1 MAVIITQS
9 RRYAGFNLY
18 VYRGSK
24 PRGDVWGSSNRS
36 SFPGADVD
44 NQLAEL
50 VGVARALAVLSIMPA
65 NIARPKPGSSG
76 SKGP

>member
-1 MAVIITQS
+1 VTVNDGAASIRNTT
-9 RRYAGFNLY
+9 
-18 VYRGSK
+18 
-24 PRGDVWGSSNRS
+24 NRS
-36 SFPGADVD
+36 FFSGADVD

-65 NIARPKPGSSG
+65 NIAPLKPGSSG